1 MVRTQCSKCQGPG
14 VQPLAKELRH
24 CKPHTAAIKKS
35 PSEWVLSKAADTG
48 HLTTICSSILTP
60 DYSHN
65 GPGTMPYLSLGLQ
78 VQHMLDEGTSHLS
91 SYWTVGSLTAEIQS
105 HNNVEQA
112 LESWKSKCVNILS
125 PWLDDNPP
133 GLRDQLALLWFPRVQ
148 YTASHIEPLK
158 KNFFD
163 SIMWHVES

>member
-1 MVRTQCSKCQGPG
+1 MPRAWGSTPGQGTKTLQASHCSH
-14 VQPLAKELRH
+14 KE
-24 CKPHTAAIKKS
+24 KS
-35 PSEWVLSKAADTG
+35 QWVSIVKAADTG

-60 DYSHN
+60 DYSHI